1 MGLAFACVGVPLSL
15 SANSTDPLADGF
27 SLNFAQ
33 CHYRPRTNLSAV
45 DTALLLPVPAAW
57 SWSTSFAHPVSSVP
71 PRVQRIPGFAQIV
84 VQHLPLSDQAS
95 RRSGDQAVQ
104 RAPKGQRLPNTA
116 PAPSTPQHP
125 SLQSLASTGIS
136 GLDDV
141 LFGGLSHRHLYLVEG
156 NPGTGKTTLGLQFLL
171 AGRERGERGLY
182 ITLSETS
189 QELAQ
194 VAASHGWTLDGVDV
208 YDLVSDEGLSA
219 EAEQTILHPSEFELG
234 ETTRDVMRLVG
245 ELKPQRVVFDSLSEL
260 RMLAQNALRYRRQ
273 ILALK
278 RFFSQQGCT
287 VLMLDDK
294 SAGEGDQQL
303 HSIAHGV
310 IHLNQNTHDYGPDKR
325 SLRVVKLRG
334 VKFRG
339 GEHDFNLDRGGLVVF
354 PRLAAG
360 EHRRDFDS
368 HPLSSGNAAFDD
380 MLGGGLMP
388 GSNLLFAGPAG
399 VGKSTTAV
407 SCAVTA
413 MRRGEKVAYYLFD
426 EGPLTLRQRSR
437 ALGMDLEP
445 FIESGQFLLRSF
457 DPAEV
462 SPGQFAQAV
471 RDAVERDG
479 VTQVVIDSLNSYMQ
493 AMPGGKYLLLQ
504 LHELLAYLNQQGVIT
519 LVILSLH
526 GTVGEIRTDV
536 DLSYLSDAMVYYR
549 YFEAGGSLLKA
560 IAVIKSRTLRHEATI
575 REFRLG
581 LNGVEIG
588 EPLTDFHGILAG
600 AVHYAGP
607 QALLGTGGIR
617 TPGQ

>member
-1 MGLAFACVGVPLSL
+1 MPTTSQFP
-15 SANSTDPLADGF
+15 SALPSP
-27 SLNFAQ
+27 AQ
-33 CHYRPRTNLSAV
+33 R
-45 DTALLLPVPAAW
+45 
-57 SWSTSFAHPVSSVP
+57 
-71 PRVQRIPGFAQIV
+71 
-84 VQHLPLSDQAS
+84 
-95 RRSGDQAVQ
+95 
-104 RAPKGQRLPNTA
+104 
-116 PAPSTPQHP
+116 
-125 SLQSLASTGIS
+125 LASTGIG
-136 GLDDV
+136 GLDNV
-141 LFGGLSHRHLYLVEG
+141 LYGGLPSRHLYLVEG

-171 AGRERGERGLY
+171 AGRAEGERGLY

-194 VAASHGWTLDGVDV
+194 VAASHGWTLDGMEV
-208 YDLVSDEGLSA
+208 YDLVSDEGLSE

-260 RMLAQNALRYRRQ
+260 RMLAQSPLRYRRQ

-334 VKFRG
+334 VKFRSG
-339 GEHDFNLDRGGLVVF
+339 DHDFDLDRGGLVVF

-360 EHRRDFDS
+360 EHRRPFDPAAAS
-368 HPLSSGNAAFDD
+368 TGNAAFDS
-380 MLGGGLMP
+380 MLGGGLTP

-407 SCAVTA
+407 SCAMA
-413 MRRGEKVAYYLFD
+413 ALRRGEKVAYYLFD
-426 EGPLTLRQRSR
+426 EGLHTLRLRSR

-445 FIESGQFLLRSF
+445 FVASGQLQLRAF

-462 SPGQFAQAV
+462 SPGQFAHAV
-471 RDAVERDG
+471 RESVENGD
-479 VTQVVIDSLNSYMQ
+479 VKLVVIDSLNSYMQ
-493 AMPGGKYLLLQ
+493 AMPGGQYLLLQ
-504 LHELLAYLNQQGVIT
+504 MHELLAYLNQQGIIT
-519 LVILSLH
+519 LIILSLH
-526 GTVGEIRTDV
+526 GTVGEIRSDI

-549 YFEAGGSLLKA
+549 YFEARGSLLKA
-560 IAVIKSRTLRHEATI
+560 IAVIKSRTLQQQATI

-581 LNGVEIG
+581 HQGVEIG

-600 AVHYAGP
+600 AAHYKGP
-607 QALLGTGGIR
+607 QALLGDGDIR
-617 TPGQ
+617 LAGQ